1 MAVNAQQTIS
11 APVQKV
17 IDTFTDEAFNRH
29 VAQRGGATFVSQQID
44 GDTAG
49 AFTVTTV
56 RSMGADKLP
65 EMAQKFVKNGL
76 TITQVDTWSGP
87 RENGSRDIQTEVS
100 VGSLPVSGSG
110 TQKLTPRGESTE
122 VTVDITVKSSIP
134 LVGAKLA
141 SAAEPFVGKALS
153 LQSREANNWIASH

>member
-11 APVQKV
+11 APVEKV
-17 IDTFTDEAFNRH
+17 IATFTDEAFNRH
-29 VAQRGGATFVSQQID
+29 VAERGGASFVSQKID
-44 GDTAG
+44 GDTTG
-49 AFTVTTV
+49 SFTVTIV

-100 VGSLPVSGSG
+100 VGGLPVSGTG
-110 TQKLTPRGESTE
+110 TQKVIAQGETTD
-122 VTVDITVKSSIP
+122 VTVDVTVKANIP
-134 LVGAKLA
+134 LVGGKLA
-141 SAAEPFVGKALS
+141 SAAEPYVGKALS